1 MLHGPLALRDSIRVL
16 KNLNSFQHEKRNSV
30 SPRSHVMFY
39 LLFKHQGNTKPFH
52 LFIFFIYLFFFCKR
66 RDLSCSQRNSD
77 LFTCEDNMLF
87 QNAVKLMNLT
97 M

>member
-30 SPRSHVMFY
+30 SPRSHVMFC

-52 LFIFFIYLFFFCKR
+52 LFFIYFFFFARGAIYHVARETVIFSLVKI
-66 RDLSCSQRNSD
+66 
-77 LFTCEDNMLF
+77 TCYFKML
-87 QNAVKLMNLT
+87 
-97 M
+97 

>member
-16 KNLNSFQHEKRNSV
+16 KNLSSFQHEKRNSV

-52 LFIFFIYLFFFCKR
+52 LFIFFIIIFFFARGAIYHVARETVIFSLVKITYY
-66 RDLSCSQRNSD
+66 
-77 LFTCEDNMLF
+77 FKML
-87 QNAVKLMNLT
+87 
-97 M
+97 

>member
-52 LFIFFIYLFFFCKR
+52 LFIFFIYLFFFARGAIYRVARETVIFSLVKI
-66 RDLSCSQRNSD
+66 
-77 LFTCEDNMLF
+77 TCYFKML
-87 QNAVKLMNLT
+87 
-97 M
+97 

>member
-52 LFIFFIYLFFFCKR
+52 LFIYFIYLFIYFARGAIYHVARETVIFSLVKI
-66 RDLSCSQRNSD
+66 
-77 LFTCEDNMLF
+77 TCYFKML
-87 QNAVKLMNLT
+87 
-97 M
+97 

>member
-52 LFIFFIYLFFFCKR
+52 LFFFLFFFFCKR
-66 RDLSCSQRNSD
+66 PDLSCSQRNSD
-77 LFTCEDNMLF
+77 LFACEDNMLF